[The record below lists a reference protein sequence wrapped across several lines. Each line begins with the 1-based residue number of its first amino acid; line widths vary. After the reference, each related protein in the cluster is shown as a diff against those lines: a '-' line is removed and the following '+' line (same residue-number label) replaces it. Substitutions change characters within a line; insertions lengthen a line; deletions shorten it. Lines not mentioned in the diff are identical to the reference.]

1 MKAVEHPLPVRQIAR
16 KYRSLII
23 IVILGILG
31 GLLVGIL
38 PLEATLLLAVVL
50 LGLLLAF
57 FSVVSRRTRNIAVV
71 LMLVILPL
79 TGILKAITGSR
90 FAPLVFDLGL
100 LMACGLHLLDGLVK
114 GKLRLGKLDILLL
127 ALWGL
132 ALVQIFNPNVPSM
145 QAGIEGFRKFIFMS
159 VAFYISRHILQLRD
173 FRLFTKGMI
182 IVAIPVTLYGI
193 KQFFIMWPI
202 DYRMITLSTSSST
215 TYLMGGWIRPF
226 STMPGPFHLGSY
238 LMILLLL
245 ILALL
250 RGKKLQPYLRPLLI
264 VLFMLQIALLL
275 MTRTKG
281 NWIGFIAGVTVLF
294 VLQSRNPARA
304 FVRLGGFALVG
315 GAMIFMI
322 FSLTSGAS
330 LIVLD
335 DAFSAITN
343 PLQAPTFVYR
353 MELWQETMIPAFQE
367 QPFWGY
373 GTSSAGEG
381 LANLYI
387 GTGSRY
393 FNSHNLYIKI
403 LLEMGVVGLFLFLWI
418 VGESLW
424 TGLRQLRGPN
434 NSSPD
439 ATVLL
444 QWGVA
449 GVTAFLVSGLVI
461 PNLDA
466 YPVNY
471 YFWLLLGLLSSAK
484 TLAVQS

>member
-1 MKAVEHPLPVRQIAR
+1 
-16 KYRSLII
+16 
-23 IVILGILG
+23 
-31 GLLVGIL
+31 
-38 PLEATLLLAVVL
+38 
-50 LGLLLAF
+50 
-57 FSVVSRRTRNIAVV
+57 
-71 LMLVILPL
+71 
-79 TGILKAITGSR
+79 
-90 FAPLVFDLGL
+90 
-100 LMACGLHLLDGLVK
+100 
-114 GKLRLGKLDILLL
+114 
-127 ALWGL
+127 
-132 ALVQIFNPNVPSM
+132 
-145 QAGIEGFRKFIFMS
+145 
-159 VAFYISRHILQLRD
+159 
-173 FRLFTKGMI
+173 
-182 IVAIPVTLYGI
+182 
-193 KQFFIMWPI
+193 
-202 DYRMITLSTSSST
+202 
-215 TYLMGGWIRPF
+215 
-226 STMPGPFHLGSY
+226 
-238 LMILLLL
+238 
-245 ILALL
+245 
-250 RGKKLQPYLRPLLI
+250 
-264 VLFMLQIALLL
+264 
-275 MTRTKG
+275 
-281 NWIGFIAGVTVLF
+281 
-294 VLQSRNPARA
+294 
-304 FVRLGGFALVG
+304 
-315 GAMIFMI
+315 MIFLV
-322 FSLTSGAS
+322 FSLTSGAI

-367 QPFWGY
+367 QPFLGY

-439 ATVLL
+439 TTVLL

-449 GVTAFLVSGLVI
+449 GVTAILVSGLVI